1 MEETKEQKKLSYE
14 ELEGVALQLQQRCM
28 IVENKLRAIDATST
42 RLNYLFKVMEFSDM
56 FTEDFVDKCC
66 TEIEELL
73 TLDTS
78 VSDEEVTEK

>member
-1 MEETKEQKKLSYE
+1 MEETNEKKKLSYE
-14 ELEGVALQLQQRCM
+14 ELEGVAVQLQQRCM
-28 IVENKLRAIDATST
+28 MLENKFRAIDVAST

-66 TEIEELL
+66 TEIEDLL

-78 VSDEEVTEK
+78 VEDEEVTEK